1 MQTQKVFKFDDSV
14 LQRPVY
20 EGGLKEWDK
29 DKENRQL
36 LGVPFGETNKLSY
49 VDKEFH
55 IRDWNTKT
63 ESKFNDPARYDITRF
78 LEDAFTQGFRRA
90 LEIDSLPRE
99 SETLQK
105 PQGTRTDVCSS
116 YLKDE
121 YAIGGIG
128 DQSTQPGHEVR
139 FENESCP
146 RVDVNDARAGG
157 LKNEI
162 EISFKSSTAEMHRQK
177 EAMLKAKEE
186 ELDRAELELNKMEWV
201 IQQQEETRA
210 KASKLDP
217 YAEHLA
223 VREKEL
229 SERYEKIRNRKL
241 ELQMREKALW
251 QIKPTVKETVGSS
264 TTQTDTDIISHSRIN
279 KSVGTEMKE
288 ATDESRCMHQQEQV
302 EKLSEKR
309 NDQQTKATMT
319 EDSKMTEN
327 NTTETKSTNIEQVS
341 FPKITAFSGEDPK
354 PKTEA
359 SFEEWKY
366 EVNCLRQDSSY
377 KESQIALAVRKSL
390 RAQAK
395 RVLLQ
400 LGPAAEVKEIMSKL
414 EGVFGNVATGE
425 SILAEFYTATQRQD
439 ESVAAWGLRLEE
451 ILQKAMEKGQIKQD
465 EKNDMLREKFWRAL
479 RSDRLRNAT
488 RVHFESVS
496 NFELLRRAVRAEE
509 HQMNLYSGIK
519 QQQLKAEAKSVE
531 SKEEDSKYNQLLSRI
546 STLEKQLKNTEKQRW
561 YGRNRYTP
569 QNKNQEQKQT
579 EETGDQK
586 QEKLNQ

>member
-1 MQTQKVFKFDDSV
+1 MYKAMSAEARRDERSRYQEEVSVPVLPSVMNETGTPSEIDINERSLYDLYVLPRENKASERSRLQTQKVFKFDDSV

-55 IRDWNTKT
+55 VRDWNTKT
-63 ESKFNDPARYDITRF
+63 ESKFNDPARYDITRL

-105 PQGTRTDVCSS
+105 PQGTRTDVCSF

-210 KASKLDP
+210 KAAKLDP

-251 QIKPTVKETVGSS
+251 QIKPTEKETVGSS

-479 RSDRLRNAT
+479 RSD
-488 RVHFESVS
+488 
-496 NFELLRRAVRAEE
+496 
-509 HQMNLYSGIK
+509 
-519 QQQLKAEAKSVE
+519 
-531 SKEEDSKYNQLLSRI
+531 
-546 STLEKQLKNTEKQRW
+546 
-561 YGRNRYTP
+561 
-569 QNKNQEQKQT
+569 
-579 EETGDQK
+579 
-586 QEKLNQ
+586 